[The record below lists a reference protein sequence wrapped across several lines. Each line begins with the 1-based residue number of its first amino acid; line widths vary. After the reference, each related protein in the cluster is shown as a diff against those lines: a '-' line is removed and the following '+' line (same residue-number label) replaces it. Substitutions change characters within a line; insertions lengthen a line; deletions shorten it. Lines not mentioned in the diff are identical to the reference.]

1 MIFHKTLSKQ
11 VFWVV
16 VLSFCY
22 TVIFFYIF
30 SLTPKNRKLT
40 PDTFDSSPYLIKKIA
55 MHNVLLRYQSPF
67 VTEVDSFLNACL
79 MYRIDCYLL
88 PSISGVEST
97 FGKFYLVGTYNPF
110 GWGGGYIAFN
120 SWENAFEEVAKGL
133 RFNYF
138 NHNFTTIEQ
147 IAHIYAPPSTTWANN
162 VQFFLNR
169 FYQEESKISQPI
181 LDL

>member
-1 MIFHKTLSKQ
+1 MLHKALSKQ

-22 TVIFFYIF
+22 TVILSYLFN
-30 SLTPKNRKLT
+30 LVPKNQKST
-40 PDTFDSSPYLIKKIA
+40 PDGFDSSPYLIKKIA
-55 MHNVLLRYQSPF
+55 MYNVLARYQSPF
-67 VTEVDSFLNACL
+67 VTEIDSFLKACL

-120 SWENAFEEVAKGL
+120 SWESAFTEVAKGL
-133 RFNYF
+133 RFNYY
-138 NHNFTTIEQ
+138 NRNFTSLEE
-147 IAHIYAPPSTTWANN
+147 IAHIYAPPSTTWSTH

-169 FYQEESKISQPI
+169 FHQEENKIIQPI